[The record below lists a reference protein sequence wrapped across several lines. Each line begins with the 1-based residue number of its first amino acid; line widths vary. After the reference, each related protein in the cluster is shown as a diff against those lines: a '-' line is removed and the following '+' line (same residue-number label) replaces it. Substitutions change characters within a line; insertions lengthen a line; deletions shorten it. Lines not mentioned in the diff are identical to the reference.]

1 MANGMFN
8 QQLLGAMQAQDRSLA
23 MERAQLN
30 PMAAM
35 GAQAAEAYG
44 GLGRSLR
51 GMVGAALPEE
61 VAMQERMDSLK
72 GIDLNSP
79 EGMRELSQKF
89 LELGDYDR
97 ALKAFEQSRLLE
109 QATARVSKV
118 ASPGSPLT
126 RELISAAELIQ
137 LDPDLTSA
145 GFSKIGLDD
154 KELKAAS
161 KEVASRAKQIQ
172 KQAAA
177 EGTSMAYTEA
187 EQLALD
193 MMKQEGRFSS
203 KEHLFGMFNSMDYN
217 PQPVRMEPGE
227 QREVVERRTK
237 DGKIGLFDANT
248 KEFIG
253 YK

>member
-1 MANGMFN
+1 MAVQIVQNPYDELQFKLGQQAGQGMLRQMGIAPE
-8 QQLLGAMQAQDRSLA
+8 QQFMKELGPLDFSDPNSL
-23 MERAQLN
+23 
-30 PMAAM
+30 
-35 GAQAAEAYG
+35 YK
-44 GLGRSLR
+44 
-51 GMVGAALPEE
+51 VG
-61 VAMQERMDSLK
+61 
-72 GIDLNSP
+72 
-79 EGMRELSQKF
+79 QKF
-89 LELGDYDR
+89 LEMGDYER
-97 ALKAFEQSRLLE
+97 AQEFIRLAQQGLQEQRLLE

-118 ASPGSPLT
+118 TSPGSPLT
-126 RELISAAELIQ
+126 RELKSAAELIQ

-145 GFSKIGLDD
+145 GFSKLGLDD